1 MFVELIVNC
10 ILYFTHH
17 TSHLTPQK
25 MSFKISLENFGKKF
39 NYEWIFRGFSY
50 EFVSGEAYAITGA
63 NGSGKSTFL
72 QCLAGFFP
80 QSEGKIIYSQNNENI
95 DKNIDK
101 NTNKIILGED
111 FYRYLSFAA
120 PYQELIE
127 EFTLLEQINFHQKF
141 KKFSQNQTSK
151 EIIKKLR
158 LESSE
163 GKFIKN
169 FSSGMKQRLKL
180 GLALYAQTPVLLLDE
195 PTTNLD
201 TENINWYKTEIKEN
215 LSERLVIVC
224 SNDANEYDF
233 CKNIIKIS

>member
-1 MFVELIVNC
+1 M
-10 ILYFTHH
+10 
-17 TSHLTPQK
+17 
-25 MSFKISLENFGKKF
+25 FKISLENFGKKF

-80 QSEGKIIYSQNNENI
+80 QSEGKIIYSQ
-95 DKNIDK
+95 DS
-101 NTNKIILGED
+101 KIIQGDD
-111 FYRYLSFAA
+111 FYTYLSFAA

-158 LESSE
+158 LENSE
-163 GKFIKN
+163 DKFIKN

-180 GLALYAQTPVLLLDE
+180 GLALYSKTPILLLDE

-201 TENINWYKTEIKEN
+201 IENINWYKEEIRQN
-215 LSERLVIVC
+215 LAERLVIVC

-233 CKNIIKIS
+233 CKKIIKIS

>member
-1 MFVELIVNC
+1 M
-10 ILYFTHH
+10 
-17 TSHLTPQK
+17 
-25 MSFKISLENFGKKF
+25 FKISLENFGKKF

-80 QSEGKIIYSQNNENI
+80 QSEGKIIYSQ
-95 DKNIDK
+95 D
-101 NTNKIILGED
+101 NKIISNDD
-111 FYRYLSFAA
+111 FYTYLSFAA

-158 LESSE
+158 LEASE
-163 GKFIKN
+163 DKFIKN

-201 TENINWYKTEIKEN
+201 IENINWYKEEIRQN
-215 LSERLVIVC
+215 LAERLVIVC

-233 CKNIIKIS
+233 CKKIIKIS

>member
-1 MFVELIVNC
+1 M
-10 ILYFTHH
+10 
-17 TSHLTPQK
+17 
-25 MSFKISLENFGKKF
+25 FKISLENFGKKF

-80 QSEGKIIYSQNNENI
+80 QSEGKIIYLQ
-95 DKNIDK
+95 D
-101 NTNKIILGED
+101 NKIISNDD
-111 FYRYLSFAA
+111 FYTYLSFAA

-158 LESSE
+158 LENSE
-163 GKFIKN
+163 DKFIKN

-201 TENINWYKTEIKEN
+201 IENINWYKEEIRQN
-215 LSERLVIVC
+215 LAERLVIVC

-233 CKNIIKIS
+233 CKKIIKIS

>member
-1 MFVELIVNC
+1 M
-10 ILYFTHH
+10 
-17 TSHLTPQK
+17 P
-25 MSFKISLENFGKKF
+25 FKISLENFGKKF

-80 QSEGKIIYSQNNENI
+80 QSEGKIIYSQ
-95 DKNIDK
+95 D
-101 NTNKIILGED
+101 NKIISNDD
-111 FYRYLSFAA
+111 FYTYLSFAA

-158 LESSE
+158 LEASE
-163 GKFIKN
+163 DKFIKN

-201 TENINWYKTEIKEN
+201 IENINWYKEEIRQN
-215 LSERLVIVC
+215 LAERLVIVC

-233 CKNIIKIS
+233 CKKIIKIS

>member
-1 MFVELIVNC
+1 MPFR
-10 ILYFTHH
+10 
-17 TSHLTPQK
+17 
-25 MSFKISLENFGKKF
+25 ISLENFGKKF

-80 QSEGKIIYSQNNENI
+80 QSEGKINYFQD
-95 DKNIDK
+95 DKTVSGDN
-101 NTNKIILGED
+101 
-111 FYRYLSFAA
+111 FYTHLAFAA

-127 EFTLLEQINFHQKF
+127 EFTLMEQLNFHQKF
-141 KKFSQNQTSK
+141 KKLSQSPK

-158 LESSE
+158 LEASE
-163 GKFIKN
+163 DKFIKN

-180 GLALYAQTPVLLLDE
+180 GLALYANTPVLLLDE

-201 TENINWYKTEIKEN
+201 IENINWYKEEIRQN
-215 LSERLVIVC
+215 LAQRLVIVC

-233 CKNIIKIS
+233 CKKIIKIS

>member
-1 MFVELIVNC
+1 M
-10 ILYFTHH
+10 
-17 TSHLTPQK
+17 P
-25 MSFKISLENFGKKF
+25 FKISLENFGKKF

-80 QSEGKIIYSQNNENI
+80 QSEGKINYFQ
-95 DKNIDK
+95 D
-101 NTNKIILGED
+101 NKIISGD
-111 FYRYLSFAA
+111 SFYTHLAFAA

-127 EFTLLEQINFHQKF
+127 EFTLIEQLNFHQKF
-141 KKFSQNQTSK
+141 KKLSQSPK

-158 LESSE
+158 LETSE
-163 GKFIKN
+163 DKFIKN

-180 GLALYAQTPVLLLDE
+180 GLALYSNTPVLLLDE

-201 TENINWYKTEIKEN
+201 VENINWYKDEIRQN
-215 LSERLVIVC
+215 LAQRLVIVC

-233 CKNIIKIS
+233 CKKIIKIS

>member
-1 MFVELIVNC
+1 MA
-10 ILYFTHH
+10 
-17 TSHLTPQK
+17 
-25 MSFKISLENFGKKF
+25 FKISLENFGKKF

-80 QSEGKIIYSQNNENI
+80 QSEGKIIYSQN
-95 DKNIDK
+95 D
-101 NTNKIILGED
+101 KIILGDD
-111 FYRYLSFAA
+111 FYSFLSFAA

-127 EFTLLEQINFHQKF
+127 EFTLLEMVDFHKKF
-141 KKFSQNQTSK
+141 KEISQTST

-158 LESSE
+158 LENSE
-163 GKFIKN
+163 NKFIKN

-180 GLALYAQTPVLLLDE
+180 GLALYSKTPVLLLDE

-201 TENINWYKTEIKEN
+201 IENINWYKDEIRQN
-215 LSERLVIVC
+215 LADRLVIVC

-233 CKNIIKIS
+233 CKKIIKIS

>member
-1 MFVELIVNC
+1 
-10 ILYFTHH
+10 
-17 TSHLTPQK
+17 
-25 MSFKISLENFGKKF
+25 MSFKISLENFCKKF

-80 QSEGKIIYSQNNENI
+80 QSEGKIIYSQ
-95 DKNIDK
+95 DS
-101 NTNKIILGED
+101 KIIQGDD
-111 FYRYLSFAA
+111 FYTYLSFAA

-141 KKFSQNQTSK
+141 KKFSQNQTTK

-158 LESSE
+158 LETSE
-163 GKFIKN
+163 DKFIKN

-201 TENINWYKTEIKEN
+201 TENINWYKEEIRQN
-215 LSERLVIVC
+215 LEERLVIVC

-233 CKNIIKIS
+233 CKKIIKIS

>member
-1 MFVELIVNC
+1 
-10 ILYFTHH
+10 
-17 TSHLTPQK
+17 

-80 QSEGKIIYSQNNENI
+80 QSEGKISYSQNN
-95 DKNIDK
+95 
-101 NTNKIILGED
+101 KIIAED
-111 FYRYLSFAA
+111 SFYTYLSFAA

-127 EFTLLEQINFHQKF
+127 EFTLMEQINFHQKF
-141 KKFSQNQTSK
+141 KKLSQTPK
-151 EIIKKLR
+151 EIIQKLR
-158 LESSE
+158 LEHSE
-163 GKFIKN
+163 SKFIKN

-180 GLALYAQTPVLLLDE
+180 GLALYANTPVLLLDE

-201 TENINWYKTEIKEN
+201 TENISWYKDEIRQN
-215 LSERLVIVC
+215 LADRLVIVC

-233 CKNIIKIS
+233 CKKIIKIS

>member
-1 MFVELIVNC
+1 M
-10 ILYFTHH
+10 
-17 TSHLTPQK
+17 P
-25 MSFKISLENFGKKF
+25 FKISLENFGKKF

-80 QSEGKIIYSQNNENI
+80 QSEGKISYSQNN
-95 DKNIDK
+95 
-101 NTNKIILGED
+101 KIIAED
-111 FYRYLSFAA
+111 SFYTYLSFAA

-127 EFTLLEQINFHQKF
+127 EFTLMEQINFHQKF
-141 KKFSQNQTSK
+141 KKLSQTPK
-151 EIIKKLR
+151 EIIQKLR
-158 LESSE
+158 LEHSE
-163 GKFIKN
+163 SKFIKN

-180 GLALYAQTPVLLLDE
+180 GLALYANTPVLLLDE

-201 TENINWYKTEIKEN
+201 TENIGWYKDEIRQN
-215 LSERLVIVC
+215 LADRLVIVC

-233 CKNIIKIS
+233 CKKIIKIS

>member
-1 MFVELIVNC
+1 
-10 ILYFTHH
+10 
-17 TSHLTPQK
+17 

-80 QSEGKIIYSQNNENI
+80 QSEGKIIYSQ
-95 DKNIDK
+95 DS
-101 NTNKIILGED
+101 KIIQGDD
-111 FYRYLSFAA
+111 FYTYLSFAA

-141 KKFSQNQTSK
+141 KKFSQNQTTK

-158 LESSE
+158 LETSE
-163 GKFIKN
+163 DKFIKN

-201 TENINWYKTEIKEN
+201 TENINWYKEEIRQN
-215 LSERLVIVC
+215 LEERLVIVC

-233 CKNIIKIS
+233 CKKIIKIS

>member
-1 MFVELIVNC
+1 
-10 ILYFTHH
+10 
-17 TSHLTPQK
+17 

-80 QSEGKIIYSQNNENI
+80 QSEGKIIYSQ
-95 DKNIDK
+95 DS
-101 NTNKIILGED
+101 KIIQGDD
-111 FYRYLSFAA
+111 FYTYLSFAA

-141 KKFSQNQTSK
+141 KKFSQNQTTK

-158 LESSE
+158 LEASE
-163 GKFIKN
+163 DKFIKN

-201 TENINWYKTEIKEN
+201 TEYINLYKEEIRQN
-215 LSERLVIVC
+215 LEERLVIVC

-233 CKNIIKIS
+233 CKKIIKIS